1 MTLNPLKGAKN
12 STFSGLGVLKYN
24 KMTRVNPEFATE
36 ILKYGAADFQACFN
50 CGNCTAVCSLST
62 EDNSFPRE
70 MIRYSTLGLED
81 EIKAS
86 LKPWLC
92 YYCGE
97 CTTQCPRQANPG
109 ELMMSLRRWLTSK
122 YDWTGLSGL
131 MYKSLPL
138 SLVAFLLAFVGVIA
152 FAFSVGFE
160 LTKMIEVGHYFE
172 MIAIGTVGVVILLPN
187 IIRMWWFTILKPK
200 TKVPVMNYVKA
211 SVDLFVHMFTQKRAL
226 GCDDNQFRWFEH
238 FILVL
243 AYLSL
248 LFTTVFLDWFAAT
261 SIFIIVLGYVES
273 VIIFVV
279 TVDFVSSRVKKNKAV
294 SKNSQPSDWFF
305 VIWLLL
311 MGLTA
316 FLVRLFIDLDIL
328 TMNKW
333 LYLFHL
339 TILVQWALIIV
350 PFGKWTHFLYR
361 SFAMYF
367 DRLKELSK

>member
-1 MTLNPLKGAKN
+1 M
-12 STFSGLGVLKYN
+12 S
-24 KMTRVNPEFATE
+24 RINPEFATE

-86 LKPWLC
+86 LKPWQC

-97 CTTQCPRQANPG
+97 CSTQCPRQANPG

-131 MYKSLPL
+131 LYKSLPL
-138 SLVAFLLAFVGVIA
+138 SLAAFILAFAGVIA

-172 MIAIGTVGVVILLPN
+172 MIAIGTVGVVILIPN
-187 IIRMWWFTILKPK
+187 VARMWWFTILKPK
-200 TKVPVMNYVKA
+200 TKVPFVNYVKA
-211 SVDLFVHMFTQKRAL
+211 TGDLFIHMFTQKRAL

-248 LFTTVFLDWFAAT
+248 LFTTVFLDWFAT
-261 SIFIIVLGYVES
+261 TNSFIIGLGYVES
-273 VIIFVV
+273 LIIFTV
-279 TVDFVSSRVKKNKAV
+279 TVDFVSSRLKKNKAV

-316 FLVRLFIDLDIL
+316 FMVRLFIDLDL
-328 TMNKW
+328 LMANKW
-333 LYLFHL
+333 LYLVHL
-339 TILVQWALIIV
+339 TILVQWAIIIV
-350 PFGKWTHFLYR
+350 PFGKWTHFMYR
-361 SFAMYF
+361 SFGMYF
-367 DRLKELSK
+367 EKLKILSEK

>member
-1 MTLNPLKGAKN
+1 MA
-12 STFSGLGVLKYN
+12 
-24 KMTRVNPEFATE
+24 RVNPEFATE
-36 ILKYGAADFQACFN
+36 IQKYGAADFQACFN
-50 CGNCTAVCSLST
+50 CGNCTAICALSK
-62 EDNSFPRE
+62 EDASFPRE
-70 MIRYSTLGLED
+70 MIRYTTLGLED

-86 LKPWLC
+86 LKPWQC

-97 CTTQCPRQANPG
+97 CSTQCPRQAEPG

-131 MYKSLPL
+131 LYKSLL
-138 SLVAFLLAFVGVIA
+138 ISLAAFVLAFAGVIA
-152 FAFSVGFE
+152 FAYSVGFE
-160 LTKMIEVGHYFE
+160 LSNMIEVGHYFE

-187 IIRMWWFTILKPK
+187 VARMWYFTILKPK
-200 TKVPVMNYVKA
+200 TKVSFVNYLKA
-211 SVDLFVHMFTQKRAL
+211 SGDLFVHMFTQKRAL

-238 FILVL
+238 FVLVL

-248 LFTTVFLDWFAAT
+248 LFTTVFLDWFAT
-261 SIFIIVLGYVES
+261 TNIFIIVLGYVES
-273 VIIFVV
+273 LVIFVV

-294 SKNSQPSDWFF
+294 SKHSQPSDWFF

-316 FLVRLFIDLDIL
+316 FMVRLFIDFDIL
-328 TMNKW
+328 ESNKW
-333 LYLFHL
+333 LFLFHL

-350 PFGKWTHFLYR
+350 PFGKWSHFLYR

-367 DRLKELSK
+367 EKLKELGIK

>member
-1 MTLNPLKGAKN
+1 M
-12 STFSGLGVLKYN
+12 S
-24 KMTRVNPEFATE
+24 RINPEFATE

-86 LKPWLC
+86 LKPWQC

-97 CTTQCPRQANPG
+97 CSTQCPRQANPG

-131 MYKSLPL
+131 LYKSLPL
-138 SLVAFLLAFVGVIA
+138 SLAAFILAFAGVIA

-172 MIAIGTVGVVILLPN
+172 MIAIGTVGVVILIPN
-187 IIRMWWFTILKPK
+187 VARMWWFTILKPK
-200 TKVPVMNYVKA
+200 TKVPFVNYVKA
-211 SVDLFVHMFTQKRAL
+211 TGDLFIHMFTQKRAL

-248 LFTTVFLDWFAAT
+248 LFTTVFLDWFAT
-261 SIFIIVLGYVES
+261 TNSFIIGLGYVES
-273 VIIFVV
+273 LIIFIV
-279 TVDFVSSRVKKNKAV
+279 TVDFVSSRLKKNKAV

-316 FLVRLFIDLDIL
+316 FMVRLFIDLDL
-328 TMNKW
+328 LMANKW
-333 LYLFHL
+333 LYLVHL
-339 TILVQWALIIV
+339 TILVQWAIIIV
-350 PFGKWTHFLYR
+350 PFGKWTHFMYR
-361 SFAMYF
+361 SFGMYF
-367 DRLKELSK
+367 EKLKILSEK

>member
-1 MTLNPLKGAKN
+1 MA
-12 STFSGLGVLKYN
+12 
-24 KMTRVNPEFATE
+24 RVNPEFATE
-36 ILKYGAADFQACFN
+36 LTKYGAGDFKACFN
-50 CGNCTAVCSLST
+50 CGTCTATCSLST
-62 EDNSFPRE
+62 TENSFPRE

-81 EIKAS
+81 QIKTS

-97 CTTQCPRQANPG
+97 CSTQCPRQANPG

-131 MYKSLPL
+131 MYKSLTL
-138 SLVAFLLAFVGVIA
+138 SLAAFILTFAGVIV
-152 FAFSVGFE
+152 FAASVDFE
-160 LTKMIEVGHYFE
+160 LEKMVHFGHYFE
-172 MIAIGTVGVVILLPN
+172 MIAIGTVGLIVLLPN
-187 IIRMWWFTILKPK
+187 IFRMWWFTILKTK
-200 TKVPVMNYVKA
+200 TKVSFVKYLKA
-211 SVDLFVHMFTQKRAL
+211 TGDLFVHMFTQKRAL

-261 SIFIIVLGYVES
+261 NWMIIILGYVES
-273 VIIFVV
+273 AIIAVV
-279 TVDFVSSRVKKNKAV
+279 TVDFVSNRVKKNKAV

-305 VIWLLL
+305 VIWLML

-316 FLVRLFIDLDIL
+316 LMVRLFIDLNMPE
-328 TMNKW
+328 TNKW
-333 LYLFHL
+333 LYLVHL
-339 TILVQWALIIV
+339 TVLAQWALIIV

-367 DRLKELSK
+367 EKLKD